1 MPGIFDRTQIGTL
14 VIVEHRSGKVDA
26 GTLNT
31 IQAALSLGP
40 EVSCLVSG
48 YGGHLDEVARSA
60 FPVSKVSTVPPHACC
75 ELRAVLTSP
84 YRQVLVAR
92 HPSLEHQ
99 LAEPMALLVTA
110 LQARFSFS
118 HILAPGTAF
127 GGNTWR
133 LSG

>member
-60 FPVSKVSTVPPHACC
+60 FPVSKVSTVPPQLMHAVSS
-75 ELRAVLTSP
+75 ELYS
-84 YRQVLVAR
+84 
-92 HPSLEHQ
+92 
-99 LAEPMALLVTA
+99 
-110 LQARFSFS
+110 QAPTGRCLWPVI
-118 HILAPGTAF
+118 H
-127 GGNTWR
+127 R
-133 LSG
+133 LSTS